1 MKRTVGFKAEDGIIK
16 DANVWCDKNA
26 TTLPIQ
32 LRNFLK
38 YLADEKEILKGGM

>member
-1 MKRTVGFKAEDGIIK
+1 MNKTVGFKADEDIVK
-16 DANVWCDKNA
+16 KASEWCNKNA

-38 YLADEKEILKGGM
+38 YLSDNKEILK